1 MQESKKQNKKNS
13 NNAPELW
20 NFFGND
26 SGQIFYNTPKDVT
39 SSIFSNV
46 PPLYAFLHSATD
58 ANIHLASLNVKSTST
73 DKRTVSSTTPSII
86 VDHKKPIISA
96 MV

>member
-1 MQESKKQNKKNS
+1 MQESKKQ
-13 NNAPELW
+13 NAPELW

-26 SGQIFYNTPKDVT
+26 LGQIFYDTPKDVT
-39 SSIFSNV
+39 LSIFSNV

-58 ANIHLASLNVKSTST
+58 ANVNVKSTST

>member
-1 MQESKKQNKKNS
+1 MQESKKQ
-13 NNAPELW
+13 NAPELW

-26 SGQIFYNTPKDVT
+26 LGQIFYDIPKDVT
-39 SSIFSNV
+39 LSIFSNV
-46 PPLYAFLHSATD
+46 PPLYAFLRSATV

>member
-1 MQESKKQNKKNS
+1 MQESKKQ
-13 NNAPELW
+13 NAPELW

-26 SGQIFYNTPKDVT
+26 LGQIFYDTPKDVT
-39 SSIFSNV
+39 LSIFSNV

-58 ANIHLASLNVKSTST
+58 ANVNVKSTSI
-73 DKRTVSSTTPSII
+73 DKQTVSSTTPSII

-96 MV
+96 ML

>member
-1 MQESKKQNKKNS
+1 MQESKKQ
-13 NNAPELW
+13 NAPELW

-26 SGQIFYNTPKDVT
+26 LGQIFYDTPKDVT
-39 SSIFSNV
+39 LSIFSNV

-58 ANIHLASLNVKSTST
+58 ANVNVMSTST
-73 DKRTVSSTTPSII
+73 DKRPVSSTTPSII

-96 MV
+96 ML

>member
-1 MQESKKQNKKNS
+1 MQESKKQ
-13 NNAPELW
+13 NAPELW

-26 SGQIFYNTPKDVT
+26 LGQIFYDTPKDVT
-39 SSIFSNV
+39 LSIFSNV
-46 PPLYAFLHSATD
+46 PPLYAFLRSATV
-58 ANIHLASLNVKSTST
+58 ANIHLASLNVKSTSI
-73 DKRTVSSTTPSII
+73 DKQTVSSMTPSII

>member
-1 MQESKKQNKKNS
+1 MQESKKQ
-13 NNAPELW
+13 NAPELW

-26 SGQIFYNTPKDVT
+26 SGQIFYDTPKDVT

-46 PPLYAFLHSATD
+46 PPLYAFLHSATV
-58 ANIHLASLNVKSTST
+58 ANIHLASLNVKSTSI
-73 DKRTVSSTTPSII
+73 DKRPVSSTTPSII

>member
-1 MQESKKQNKKNS
+1 MQESKKQ
-13 NNAPELW
+13 NAPELW

-26 SGQIFYNTPKDVT
+26 LGQIFYDIPKDVT
-39 SSIFSNV
+39 LSIFSNV
-46 PPLYAFLHSATD
+46 PPLYAFLQSATV
-58 ANIHLASLNVKSTST
+58 ANIHLASLNVKSTSI

>member
-1 MQESKKQNKKNS
+1 MQESKKQ
-13 NNAPELW
+13 NAPELW

-26 SGQIFYNTPKDVT
+26 LGQIFYDTPKDVT
-39 SSIFSNV
+39 LSIFSNV

-58 ANIHLASLNVKSTST
+58 ANVNVKSTST
-73 DKRTVSSTTPSII
+73 DKQTVSSMTPSII

>member
-1 MQESKKQNKKNS
+1 MQESKKQ
-13 NNAPELW
+13 NAPELW

-26 SGQIFYNTPKDVT
+26 LGQIFYDTPKDVT
-39 SSIFSNV
+39 LSIFSNV

-58 ANIHLASLNVKSTST
+58 ANVNVMSTST
-73 DKRTVSSTTPSII
+73 DKRPVSSTTPSII

>member
-1 MQESKKQNKKNS
+1 MQESKKQ
-13 NNAPELW
+13 NAPELW

-26 SGQIFYNTPKDVT
+26 LGQIFYDTPKDMT
-39 SSIFSNV
+39 LSIFSNV
-46 PPLYAFLHSATD
+46 PPLYAFLRSATV
-58 ANIHLASLNVKSTST
+58 ANIHLASLNVKSTSI
-73 DKRTVSSTTPSII
+73 DKQTVSSTTPSII

>member
-26 SGQIFYNTPKDVT
+26 LGQIFYDIPKDVT
-39 SSIFSNV
+39 LSIFSNV
-46 PPLYAFLHSATD
+46 PPLYAFLQSATV
-58 ANIHLASLNVKSTST
+58 ANIHLASLNVKSTSI
-73 DKRTVSSTTPSII
+73 DKQTVSSMTPSII

>member
-1 MQESKKQNKKNS
+1 MQESKKQ
-13 NNAPELW
+13 NAPELW

-26 SGQIFYNTPKDVT
+26 LGQIFYDIPKDVT
-39 SSIFSNV
+39 LSIFSNV
-46 PPLYAFLHSATD
+46 PPLYAFLRSATV
-58 ANIHLASLNVKSTST
+58 ANIHLASLNVKSTSI
-73 DKRTVSSTTPSII
+73 DKQTVSSMTPSII

>member
-1 MQESKKQNKKNS
+1 MQESKKQ
-13 NNAPELW
+13 NAPELW

-26 SGQIFYNTPKDVT
+26 LGQIFYDTPKDVT
-39 SSIFSNV
+39 LSIFSNV

-73 DKRTVSSTTPSII
+73 DKRPVSSTTPLII

>member
-1 MQESKKQNKKNS
+1 MQESKKQ
-13 NNAPELW
+13 NAPELW

-26 SGQIFYNTPKDVT
+26 LGQIFYDIPKDVT
-39 SSIFSNV
+39 LSIFSNV
-46 PPLYAFLHSATD
+46 PPLYAFLQSATV
-58 ANIHLASLNVKSTST
+58 ANIHLASLNVKSTSI
-73 DKRTVSSTTPSII
+73 DKQTVSSMTPSII